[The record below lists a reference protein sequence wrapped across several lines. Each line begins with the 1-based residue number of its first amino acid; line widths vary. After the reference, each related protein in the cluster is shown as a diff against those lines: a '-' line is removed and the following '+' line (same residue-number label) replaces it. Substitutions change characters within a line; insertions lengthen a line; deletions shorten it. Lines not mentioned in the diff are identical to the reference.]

1 MRRVRWRKVWKDI
14 WSNKTRTILVVLS
27 IMVGV
32 TAIGMVLGSQLIIDE
47 NLPEDY
53 AAVNPSAGTI
63 FTLNTFDDDM
73 VEAIRRMP
81 EVEEAEG
88 RRFVT
93 VRFED
98 ENGTKR
104 SIQLFAIADFDDI
117 RINQL
122 ELEEGE
128 FPPPEQTMLLE
139 RAAFSEAFGGTLS
152 DPLGLN
158 SLSVGDTL
166 TIEPPDGK
174 LRDIQLAGTVHDIS
188 QLPAFLNGTAYG
200 YITYDTLEWLGEPR
214 DFNQVIYTVT
224 DNKLD
229 IEHVQDVGLLIE
241 NRLERDFIAVL
252 FTLIFPPGDH
262 PAQNFLN
269 AFSLILGAMGILSL
283 ILSGFL
289 IVNILSAILTQQVRQ
304 IGIMKSIGARTG
316 QITMMYIVMVL
327 ILGVLSL
334 LVSVP
339 LGALGAVALSQ
350 LFANLLNFNVSGFA
364 LDGRVVLLQTA
375 ISILAPLLAS
385 LIPVFRGVRVTVRE
399 AISEQGLGK
408 GQFGNNLID
417 RLIVQSRSFLPGGR
431 PTQISLRNT
440 FRRKARLFLTLLT
453 LSLASMIFV
462 SILSVQA
469 SLLQTLDDA
478 LNYFD
483 YDVQVIFDQ
492 PYRTDRIIQI
502 AEPVEGVKNVETWGF
517 GSARR
522 IRPDG
527 SESDTLLMYAPFP
540 DSEMI
545 NPIMVEG
552 RWIEEGDTNK
562 IVVNTDFLR
571 NDDDVGVG
579 SVITLDING
588 RKSDWEVVGI
598 ARGILFG
605 ANAFTNFDY
614 YARVTKDVGRA
625 QISIVTLDDDRPEN
639 QLVLGSLIEDRYRNS
654 GFRVQQMQTISQF
667 RTIISAIFNVM
678 IGFLLFMAILLGFV
692 GGLGLMGTMSIN
704 VIERTREVG
713 VMRAIGASDRSILLI
728 ILAEGLIIGLISWAV
743 GTALAYPVSQLL
755 TNALGQALLQ
765 AAPSYIFSV
774 RGAIVWLVTILIL
787 AFVASFLPA
796 WNASRLTVRE
806 VLSYE

>member
-14 WSNKTRTILVVLS
+14 WSNKTRTILVILS
-27 IMVGV
+27 ILVGV

-53 AAVNPSAGTI
+53 AAVNPTAGTI

-98 ENGTKR
+98 EDGTKR
-104 SIQLFAIADFDDI
+104 SIQLFAIANFDDI
-117 RINQL
+117 SISQL
-122 ELEEGE
+122 SLEEGQ
-128 FPPPEQTMLLE
+128 FPPPERGMLIE
-139 RAAFSEAFGGTLS
+139 RAAFSEAFGGSLA
-152 DPLGLN
+152 DPLGVN
-158 SLSVGDTL
+158 QFAVGDTI
-166 TIEPPDGK
+166 TVEPPDGR
-174 LRDIQLAGTVHDIS
+174 LRDIQLSGTVHDIS

-200 YITYDTLEWLGEPR
+200 YITFDTLEWLGEPR
-214 DFNQVIYTVT
+214 DYNQVVYTVSE
-224 DNKLD
+224 NKLD
-229 IEHVQDVGLLIE
+229 IEHVQDVGRLIE
-241 NRLERDFIAVL
+241 NRLERDFVSVL
-252 FTLIFPPGDH
+252 FTLVFPPGDH

-269 AFSLILGAMGILSL
+269 AFSFILGAMGILSL
-283 ILSGFL
+283 VLSGFL
-289 IVNILSAILTQQVRQ
+289 IVNILSAILSQQVRQ

-316 QITMMYIVMVL
+316 QITWMYIVMVL
-327 ILGVLSL
+327 TLGLLSL
-334 LVSVP
+334 VISIP
-339 LGALGAVALSQ
+339 LGALGAAALSQ

-364 LDGRVVLLQTA
+364 LDPRVVILQVA

-408 GQFGNNLID
+408 GQFGNNFLD
-417 RLIVQSRSFLPGGR
+417 QLIVRSRSFLPGGR

-440 FRRKARLFLTLLT
+440 FRRKARLALTLLT

-483 YDVQVIFDQ
+483 YNIQVIFDQ
-492 PYRTDRIIQI
+492 PYRVDRIQQI
-502 AEPVEGVKNVETWGF
+502 AEPIPGVNSVETWGF

-527 SESDTLLMYAPFP
+527 SESDNLLLYAPEP
-540 DSEMI
+540 DTEML
-545 NPIMVEG
+545 NPIIIDG

-571 NDDDVGVG
+571 NDEDVVVG

-588 RKSDWEVVGI
+588 RESEWEVVGI

-614 YARVTKDVGRA
+614 YSRVTKNAGQA
-625 QISIVTLDDDRPEN
+625 QISLVTLNDESTEN
-639 QLVLGSLIEDRYRNS
+639 QLNLGTFIEDRYRNS
-654 GFRVQQMQTISQF
+654 GFRVQQMQTISQV
-667 RTIISAIFNVM
+667 RTIVSAIFNVM

-728 ILAEGLIIGLISWAV
+728 ILAEGLIIGLISWAI
-743 GTALAYPVSQLL
+743 GTASALPISRLL
-755 TNALGQALLQ
+755 TNQLGQVLLS
-765 AAPSYIFSV
+765 AAPSYIFSI
-774 RGAIVWLVTILIL
+774 RGAIIWLVTILIL